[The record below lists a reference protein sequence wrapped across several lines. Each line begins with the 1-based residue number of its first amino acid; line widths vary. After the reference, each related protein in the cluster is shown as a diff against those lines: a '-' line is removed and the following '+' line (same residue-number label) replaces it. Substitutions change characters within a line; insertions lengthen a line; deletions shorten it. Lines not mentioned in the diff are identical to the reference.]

1 MTCKVTYGNKRYDSV
16 SELQRD
22 NSIENKRDKAFNTFN
37 EILSSKETVSKIDAI
52 YSSSEKLR
60 NIGTSQE
67 YRKYIASMS
76 SGIIQNFIGDYSID
90 TELIQKEVLGS
101 NMDATH
107 FKEFLKYNKYRHTQL
122 KIKKKSCSAKKTQKY
137 AA

>member
-60 NIGTSQE
+60 NIVTSQE

-107 FKEFLKYNKYRHTQL
+107 FKEFLKYNKTL
-122 KIKKKSCSAKKTQKY
+122 
-137 AA
+137 